1 VPKSLQLRHADNP
14 VVLGSTESPRARRS
28 AALPEQTMNETNRYL
43 RILVVDDS
51 AVSRKLAE
59 ITFHQKP
66 YELFIADSAEQALK
80 LFEAHR
86 PDVVITD
93 WVMPGLSGPELC
105 QIIRNKLNARDT
117 YLILMTSNSHADYI
131 AQGLAAGADA
141 YLLKPLRTNDLLAQL
156 SAARAILK
164 SRRHPEPAKTLA

>member
-1 VPKSLQLRHADNP
+1 
-14 VVLGSTESPRARRS
+14 
-28 AALPEQTMNETNRYL
+28 MNETNRYL

-66 YELFIADSAEQALK
+66 YELFIADSGEQALK

-105 QIIRNKLNARDT
+105 QRIRNKLDGRDT
-117 YLILMTSNSHADYI
+117 YLILMTSNSHTDYI

-156 SAARAILK
+156 SAARTILK
-164 SRRHPEPAKTLA
+164 SRRSLEPANTLP

>member
-1 VPKSLQLRHADNP
+1 MTPA
-14 VVLGSTESPRARRS
+14 
-28 AALPEQTMNETNRYL
+28 NRYL

-59 ITFHQKP
+59 ITLHRMP
-66 YELFIADSAEQALK
+66 YELFMADCGEQALK
-80 LFEAHR
+80 LFEAHH

-105 QIIRNKLNARDT
+105 HIIRNRPNARDT
-117 YLILMTSNSHADYI
+117 YLILLTSNSHADYI
-131 AQGLAAGADA
+131 AQGLTAGADG

-164 SRRHPEPAKTLA
+164 SRRALEPATSLP

>member
-1 VPKSLQLRHADNP
+1 MS
-14 VVLGSTESPRARRS
+14 
-28 AALPEQTMNETNRYL
+28 ETNKHL

-59 ITFHQKP
+59 ITLSRKP
-66 YELFIADSAEQALK
+66 YELSMADSAEQALK
-80 LFEAHR
+80 LFETHH

-93 WVMPGLSGPELC
+93 WMMPGLSDPQLC

-117 YLILMTSNSHADYI
+117 YLILLTSNSHADHI
-131 AQGLAAGADA
+131 AQGLAAGADG

-164 SRRHPEPAKTLA
+164 SRRALEPATSLP